1 MKVAGGGGPH
11 FPSLFASITGPS
23 KYCPKQ
29 GLATEPWLEN
39 NYCSLSAFLQAK
51 PRHLTLMEKLVS
63 PRLGKKQRRCSRERE
78 FNKTPGFS
86 KFCPPAAALHT
97 PTLKIRGWRKGEAH
111 YFFHLPS
118 KVEIYTQTHRRHFL
132 QRNTLRFAWLVSA
145 TPVWPSDLNLQ
156 SLPTFFLDYALSPFL
171 LCRKLPT
178 IVENTTNDIPKLREG
193 VKTYC
198 KNTRNCKKGSRSH

>member
-1 MKVAGGGGPH
+1 MPRNLDWKI
-11 FPSLFASITGPS
+11 ITALSQHSS
-23 KYCPKQ
+23 KQSNVDGKIS
-29 GLATEPWLEN
+29 EP
-39 NYCSLSAFLQAK
+39 A
-51 PRHLTLMEKLVS
+51 PR
-63 PRLGKKQRRCSRERE
+63 KKQRRCSRERE

-97 PTLKIRGWRKGEAH
+97 PTLKISGWRKGEAH
-111 YFFHLPS
+111 YFFPLPS

-193 VKTYC
+193 VETYW